1 MSTKEDNSPSFV
13 PKTDVIIHIAR
24 SDVSL
29 YPTLEQG
36 STPAERAYAFH
47 TNKNAIEA
55 IPADACLKIDIMGTQ
70 LN

>member
-1 MSTKEDNSPSFV
+1 MIV
-13 PKTDVIIHIAR
+13 RVAR

-47 TNKNAIEA
+47 INKNAIEA
-55 IPADACLKIDIMGTQ
+55 IPANARLKIDNMGTQ
-70 LN
+70 LDQAVFADGAKNE